1 MSSISQYPCFLYVD
15 TIHYNSS
22 MNLSIALAQ
31 LQVAS
36 GDFLRNT
43 TRAMDFISRAVNHNS
58 EIILFPE
65 LWTAGFDYSDC
76 HSYSLANCEFLDDL
90 QKTADDKGIA
100 IGGSYL
106 IEEDHKFF
114 NQFIL
119 LQPGLPRLTYNK
131 IHLFHLM
138 EEDAHLSPGNRVS
151 ICPTHWGALSL
162 AVCYDLRFPEMF
174 RLAREKEAILMVMS
188 AGWPNLRIEHWKT
201 LVRARA
207 IENQCFF
214 AAVNCVGGDEK
225 VPYGG
230 CSAVVGPWG
239 ETIAEADGR
248 QEELIHAV
256 IDLDEV
262 SRVREKYP
270 FFDDRLVRYSD

>member
-1 MSSISQYPCFLYVD
+1 
-15 TIHYNSS
+15 
-22 MNLSIALAQ
+22 MNLSISLAQ

-36 GDFLRNT
+36 GDFQLNT
-43 TRAMDFISRAVNHNS
+43 SRAMDFISRAVNSNS
-58 EIILFPE
+58 EIIIFPE

-76 HSYSLANCEFLDDL
+76 HSYSQANFEFLKNL
-90 QKTADDKGIA
+90 QRTVDEKGIA

-106 IEEDHKFF
+106 IEEDQKFF

-119 LQPGLPRLTYNK
+119 LQPGLPRLTYKK

-138 EEDAHLSPGNRVS
+138 EEDVHLSPGDRIS
-151 ICPTHWGALSL
+151 IYPTRWGSLCL

-174 RLAREKEAILMVMS
+174 RLAREKGSDLVIMS
-188 AGWPNLRIEHWKT
+188 AGWPKPRIDHWKT
-201 LVRARA
+201 LIRARA

-225 VPYGG
+225 APFGG
-230 CSAVVGPWG
+230 QSAVIGPWG
-239 ETIAEADGR
+239 ETIAEADG
-248 QEELIHAV
+248 QEQNLIQAV

-262 SRVREKYP
+262 SRVQEKYP
-270 FFDDRLVRYSD
+270 FFEDRLEKYTN